1 VRARLGPDASGP
13 RQATV
18 RLERLAG
25 RAMIEFKRIAYAT
38 VQVGEELYST
48 DLVVKP
54 EDIDTFAYAVDDHHP
69 WYFDDSP
76 FGGPIGHPT
85 LAANQA
91 LLMRH
96 NKYIVD
102 AGLHAQM
109 QFEFVRPIRVGM
121 RVRTLGRVIDKYEKR
136 GRYYMVTEFV
146 TTEESGEVLVR
157 GQFTQMIFPD

>member
-1 VRARLGPDASGP
+1 
-13 RQATV
+13 
-18 RLERLAG
+18 
-25 RAMIEFKRIAYAT
+25 MIEFKRISYQN
-38 VQVGEELYST
+38 VQVGEELVSN

-69 WYFDDSP
+69 WYFEQSP
-76 FGGPIGHPT
+76 FGGPIAHPT
-85 LAANQA
+85 LLANQA

-109 QFEFVRPIRVGM
+109 QFEFIEPVRAGM
-121 RVRTLGRVIDKYEKR
+121 RVRTRGKIIDKYERR
-136 GRYYMVTEFV
+136 GRHYMVTAFE
-146 TTEESGEVLVR
+146 TTEEDSGQVLMR

>member
-1 VRARLGPDASGP
+1 MS
-13 RQATV
+13 T
-18 RLERLAG
+18 
-25 RAMIEFKRIAYAT
+25 FKRIAYDT
-38 VQVGEELYST
+38 VQLGEELEST
-48 DLVVKP
+48 DLIVKP
-54 EDIDTFAYAVDDHHP
+54 EDVDTFAYAVDDHHS

-76 FGGPIGHPT
+76 FGGPIAHPT
-85 LAANQA
+85 LLANQA

-109 QFEFVRPIRVGM
+109 QFEFV
-121 RVRTLGRVIDKYEKR
+121 
-136 GRYYMVTEFV
+136 

>member
-1 VRARLGPDASGP
+1 
-13 RQATV
+13 
-18 RLERLAG
+18 
-25 RAMIEFKRIAYAT
+25 MIEFKRIAYAT

-85 LAANQA
+85 LLANQA

-121 RVRTLGRVIDKYEKR
+121 RVRTRGRVIDKYEKR
-136 GRYYMVTEFV
+136 GRHYMVTEFV
-146 TTEESGEVLVR
+146 TSEESGEVLVR

>member
-1 VRARLGPDASGP
+1 
-13 RQATV
+13 
-18 RLERLAG
+18 
-25 RAMIEFKRIAYAT
+25 MITFKRIAYDT
-38 VQVGEELYST
+38 VQVGETLEST

-54 EDIDTFAYAVDDHHP
+54 EDVDTFAYAVDDHHS

-76 FGGPIGHPT
+76 CDGPIAHPT
-85 LAANQA
+85 LLANQA

-96 NKYIVD
+96 NQYIVD

-109 QFEFVRPIRVGM
+109 QFEFVKPIRVGM
-121 RVRTLGRVIDKYEKR
+121 RVRTRGRVIDKYEKR
-136 GRYYMVTEFV
+136 GRHYMVTEFV